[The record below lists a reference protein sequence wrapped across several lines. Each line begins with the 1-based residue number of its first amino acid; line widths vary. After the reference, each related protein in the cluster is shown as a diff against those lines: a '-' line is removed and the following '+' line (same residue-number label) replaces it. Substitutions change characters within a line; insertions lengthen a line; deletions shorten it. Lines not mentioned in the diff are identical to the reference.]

1 MDKVMA
7 SAADAVADIPEG
19 ASLAVGGFGLRGIPT
34 VLIDALY
41 AQGADGL
48 RVSSNNCGVDGQGL
62 GILLA
67 AGSIARVTGSYVG
80 ERKPAQ
86 YEIRG
91 AFPAQPM
98 RLNNGAADSPFHRT
112 KAPPRYG
119 SRTSC
124 GERVVPSTAAQTV
137 GFLRQLGAEQ
147 IGHPGGTLLAHLCR
161 VYRLLA
167 AWDARSALR
176 LAGLCH
182 AAYGTDGFPTA
193 LLSLDRRVE
202 LAQVIGPEAEE
213 IVHVYAAMDR
223 KATYPGPATP
233 NAPYRDRF
241 TGGARAVNRS
251 RREDLAELT
260 AANELDLAR
269 VNPAFRQ
276 QWGPDLLALFTGF
289 QPLRSGPAWEEVGT
303 VLGGGRDR

>member
-1 MDKVMA
+1 M
-7 SAADAVADIPEG
+7 
-19 ASLAVGGFGLRGIPT
+19 
-34 VLIDALY
+34 
-41 AQGADGL
+41 
-48 RVSSNNCGVDGQGL
+48 
-62 GILLA
+62 
-67 AGSIARVTGSYVG
+67 
-80 ERKPAQ
+80 
-86 YEIRG
+86 
-91 AFPAQPM
+91 
-98 RLNNGAADSPFHRT
+98 
-112 KAPPRYG
+112 
-119 SRTSC
+119 
-124 GERVVPSTAAQTV
+124 

-167 AWDARSALR
+167 AWEARPALR

-202 LAQVIGPEAEE
+202 LARVIGPEAEE

-223 KATYPGPATP
+223 KATYPGLARPNTP
-233 NAPYRDRF
+233 FYDRF

-269 VNPAFRQ
+269 VSPVFRD
-276 QWGPDLLALFTGF
+276 QWGPDLLALFSGF
-289 QPLRSGPAWEEVGT
+289 RPLLSGRAWEDVEAT
-303 VLGGGRDR
+303 LGR